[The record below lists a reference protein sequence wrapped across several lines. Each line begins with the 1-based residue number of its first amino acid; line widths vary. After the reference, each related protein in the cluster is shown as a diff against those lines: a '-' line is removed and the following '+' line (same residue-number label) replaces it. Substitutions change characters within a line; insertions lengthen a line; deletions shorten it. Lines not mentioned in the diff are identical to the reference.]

1 MADTDLIER
10 ATKAIDLFDAICD
23 IHDPSVS
30 AHDRRVRAMA
40 KVLEAALVE
49 LHGPYG
55 YLIKPI
61 GLNEEHWYLSD
72 DPSDRPNEEISVP
85 LYAKEDQVASLA
97 QGRDATPANPA
108 QVTDAMV
115 EAGHNGLEEWRRL
128 YVSKDEVRAIL
139 TAAIGAGGQAVAVKA
154 LEWRGTEGVW
164 LKADAGFGG
173 VYRITEYSGMQKPF
187 KLETHGWW
195 SGSPCGHYEFLDE
208 AKAAAQADYK
218 RRILSAL
225 VPAHAVPDAVAADWQ
240 RIDDALVSCASL
252 IRALASDDIA
262 TVAAAELDYVRSA
275 LASVKE

>member
-1 MADTDLIER
+1 MTHSP
-10 ATKAIDLFDAICD
+10 T
-23 IHDPSVS
+23 
-30 AHDRRVRAMA
+30 
-40 KVLEAALVE
+40 
-49 LHGPYG
+49 
-55 YLIKPI
+55 
-61 GLNEEHWYLSD
+61 
-72 DPSDRPNEEISVP
+72 
-85 LYAKEDQVASLA
+85 
-97 QGRDATPANPA
+97 TPANPA
-108 QVTDAMV
+108 Q
-115 EAGHNGLEEWRRL
+115 G
-128 YVSKDEVRAIL
+128 VSKLLERSADHVKMAKAIGNFGIASRLVAELSEAL
-139 TAAIGAGGQAVAVKA
+139 TAAIGAGGRAVAVKA